1 MRGLWFHARVF
12 SGRRIDVWAVIVSM
26 FNNMKAWFVN
36 LEISIT
42 INNYFERRKRR
53 KREKSK

>member
-1 MRGLWFHARVF
+1 M
-12 SGRRIDVWAVIVSM
+12 WAVIVSM